1 MQGFQRR
8 VHGESDPSCGH
19 SSSSKMKLVA
29 LLALATGVTCHLSDN
44 DMVKHW
50 EMTKAW
56 ESCWG
61 EENMKLWTVTVKHAM
76 AKCAHQDAPELS
88 LPPFRSAHRF
98 VNTMH
103 GSSSNQETRRANMVW
118 RLMESI
124 KESYGS
130 NSVPYRPHNNYRDN
144 MDNEMMMNVF
154 MKMMNNMR
162 NENMNN
168 MYNENIPKSFDNM
181 RTGSYRQNGPMA
193 RMSQIVDMFTRSRS
207 KRDEAA
213 VAAAGDSIGDRL
225 VEKLNEKKHDM
236 QEEIGN
242 MTCVLKEMGYL
253 DYQNDLDLQ
262 GMKKAMKQYTPTS
275 DWFEKHYHEMLR
287 TCYEMATNLPEKV
300 VEQSVVKGK
309 SFGSVKMA
317 ELNSFFYC
325 WEKTEQKLCMNQ
337 NTKRKIESNFGP
349 LEEILEQT
357 QLTEYQLFP
366 LVNQLL
372 RGQEMEFMMEY

>member
-1 MQGFQRR
+1 MG
-8 VHGESDPSCGH
+8 
-19 SSSSKMKLVA
+19 
-29 LLALATGVTCHLSDN
+29 
-44 DMVKHW
+44 
-50 EMTKAW
+50 
-56 ESCWG
+56 
-61 EENMKLWTVTVKHAM
+61 
-76 AKCAHQDAPELS
+76 
-88 LPPFRSAHRF
+88 
-98 VNTMH
+98 
-103 GSSSNQETRRANMVW
+103 ETRQANMVW

-154 MKMMNNMR
+154 MKMMNH
-162 NENMNN
+162 MNN
-168 MYNENIPKSFDNM
+168 NDMHNRYNENIPKSFDSM
-181 RTGSYRQNGPMA
+181 RTGSYRQNSPMA

-207 KRDEAA
+207 KRQADAA
-213 VAAAGDSIGDRL
+213 VADSIGDRL

-236 QEEIGN
+236 HAEIGN

-253 DYQNDLDLQ
+253 NYQNDLDLQ

-275 DWFEKHYHEMLR
+275 EWFEKHYHEMLR

-300 VEQSVVKGK
+300 VEQSVIKGE
-309 SFGSVKMA
+309 SFGSVRMA

-325 WEKTEQKLCMNQ
+325 WEKTEEKLCMNQ
-337 NTKRKIESNFGP
+337 ETKRKIESNFGP

-372 RGQEMEFMMEY
+372 QGQEMEFMMEY

>member
-61 EENMKLWTVTVKHAM
+61 EENMKLWTVIMKHAM
-76 AKCAHQDAPELS
+76 AKCARQDAPELS

-103 GSSSNQETRRANMVW
+103 GSSNNQETRRANMVW

-144 MDNEMMMNVF
+144 MENEMMMNVF

-181 RTGSYRQNGPMA
+181 RTGSYRQNSPMA

-236 QEEIGN
+236 HLEIGN

-253 DYQNDLDLQ
+253 NYQK
-262 GMKKAMKQYTPTS
+262 M
-275 DWFEKHYHEMLR
+275 R
-287 TCYEMATNLPEKV
+287 TCYEQATNLPESV
-300 VEQSVVKGK
+300 VEQSVVKGE
-309 SFGSVKMA
+309 SFGSVKME
-317 ELNSFFYC
+317 ELKTFFKC
-325 WEKTEQKLCMNQ
+325 CTKEEEKLCMNQ
-337 NTKRKIESNFGP
+337 ETKRKIESNFGP

-372 RGQEMEFMMEY
+372 QGQE

>member
-1 MQGFQRR
+1 MGSPTRAAGTHIHLTFY
-8 VHGESDPSCGH
+8 
-19 SSSSKMKLVA
+19 KMKLVA
-29 LLALATGVTCHLSDN
+29 LLALATGVTSLSEN

-50 EMTKAW
+50 KMTQAYG
-56 ESCWG
+56 SCWG
-61 EENMKLWTVTVKHAM
+61 EENMKLWTVIMKQAM

-103 GSSSNQETRRANMVW
+103 GSSNNQETKRANMVW
-118 RLMESI
+118 RLMESV

-154 MKMMNNMR
+154 MKIMSHMNNKDMH
-162 NENMNN
+162 N
-168 MYNENIPKSFDNM
+168 MYHENIPKSFDNM
-181 RTGSYRQNGPMA
+181 RTGSYRQNSPMA

-225 VEKLNEKKHDM
+225 VEKLNEKKHVM

-262 GMKKAMKQYTPTS
+262 GMKKAMKHYTPTS

-300 VEQSVVKGK
+300 VEQSVVKGE
-309 SFGSVKMA
+309 SFGSVKM
-317 ELNSFFYC
+317 EEIKTFFKC
-325 WEKTEQKLCMNQ
+325 CTKEEEKLCMNQ
-337 NTKRKIESNFGP
+337 ETKRKIESNFGP

-372 RGQEMEFMMEY
+372 QGQEMEFMMKY

>member
-1 MQGFQRR
+1 MGSPTRAAGT
-8 VHGESDPSCGH
+8 HIH
-19 SSSSKMKLVA
+19 LSSFKMKLVA
-29 LLALATGVTCHLSDN
+29 LLALTTGVTSLSDN

-50 EMTKAW
+50 KMTQAYG
-56 ESCWG
+56 SCWG
-61 EENMKLWTVTVKHAM
+61 EENMKLWTVIMKNAM

-103 GSSSNQETRRANMVW
+103 GSSNNQETRRANMVW

-144 MDNEMMMNVF
+144 MDNEMMMH
-154 MKMMNNMR
+154 MNNNDMHNR
-162 NENMNN
+162 
-168 MYNENIPKSFDNM
+168 YNENIPKSFDNM
-181 RTGSYRQNGPMA
+181 RTGSYRQNSPMA

-207 KRDEAA
+207 KRQADAA
-213 VAAAGDSIGDRL
+213 VADSIGDRL

-236 QEEIGN
+236 HAEIGN

-253 DYQNDLDLQ
+253 NYQNDLDYQ
-262 GMKKAMKQYTPTS
+262 GMKDAMKVYTPPS
-275 DWFEKHYHEMLR
+275 DWFERHYYEKMR
-287 TCYEMATNLPEKV
+287 TCYEQATNLPESV
-300 VEQSVVKGK
+300 VEQSVVKGE
-309 SFGSVKMA
+309 SFGSVKME
-317 ELNSFFYC
+317 ELKTFFKC
-325 WEKTEQKLCMNQ
+325 CTKEEEKLCMNQ
-337 NTKRKIESNFGP
+337 ETKRKIESNFGP

-372 RGQEMEFMMEY
+372 QGQEMEFMMEY

>member
-103 GSSSNQETRRANMVW
+103 GSSNNQETRRANMGW
-118 RLMESI
+118 RLMESV

-144 MDNEMMMNVF
+144 MDNE
-154 MKMMNNMR
+154 
-162 NENMNN
+162 
-168 MYNENIPKSFDNM
+168 NIPKSFDNM
-181 RTGSYRQNGPMA
+181 RTGSYRRNGPMA
-193 RMSQIVDMFTRSRS
+193 RMSQIVDMFTRSRF

-225 VEKLNEKKHDM
+225 VEKLNEKKHVM

-253 DYQNDLDLQ
+253 NYQNDLDFQ

-275 DWFEKHYHEMLR
+275 DWFEKHYHEMSR

-325 WEKTEQKLCMNQ
+325 WEKTEQRLCMNQ

-372 RGQEMEFMMEY
+372 QGQEMEFMMEY

>member
-1 MQGFQRR
+1 MGSSTRA
-8 VHGESDPSCGH
+8 VKTHLNL
-19 SSSSKMKLVA
+19 SSSKMKLLA
-29 LLALATGVTCHLSDN
+29 LLAIATGVTSLSDN

-50 EMTKAW
+50 KMTQAY

-61 EENMKLWTVTVKHAM
+61 EENMKLYTVISKHAM

-88 LPPFRSAHRF
+88 LPPFRSTHRF
-98 VNTMH
+98 VNTML
-103 GSSSNQETRRANMVW
+103 GSHNNQETRRANMVW

-130 NSVPYRPHNNYRDN
+130 NNVPYRHHNNYQDN
-144 MDNEMMMNVF
+144 IDNEMMMNVV
-154 MKMMNNMR
+154 MKMMNH
-162 NENMNN
+162 MNNKDMHN
-168 MYNENIPKSFDNM
+168 MYNENIPKSFDSM
-181 RTGSYRQNGPMA
+181 RTSSYRQNSPMA

-207 KRDEAA
+207 KRDAPA
-213 VAAAGDSIGDRL
+213 DNIGDRL

-236 QEEIGN
+236 QEGIGN

-253 DYQNDLDLQ
+253 NYQNDLDLY
-262 GMKKAMKQYTPTS
+262 GMKKAMKQYTPPS
-275 DWFEKHYHEMLR
+275 AWFENHYHEMLR

-300 VEQSVVKGK
+300 VEQTVVKGE

-317 ELNSFFYC
+317 ELNKFFNC
-325 WEKTEQKLCMNQ
+325 WEKQEQKLCMNQ
-337 NTKRKIESNFGP
+337 ETKRKVESNFGP

-372 RGQEMEFMMEY
+372 QGKEMEWMMDY

>member
-1 MQGFQRR
+1 
-8 VHGESDPSCGH
+8 
-19 SSSSKMKLVA
+19 MKLLA
-29 LLALATGVTCHLSDN
+29 LLALATGVISLSDQ

-50 EMTKAW
+50 EMTQAY

-88 LPPFRSAHRF
+88 LPPFRSTHRF
-98 VNTMH
+98 VNTML
-103 GSSSNQETRRANMVW
+103 GSHNNQETRRANMVW

-130 NSVPYRPHNNYRDN
+130 NNVPYRHHNNYQDN
-144 MDNEMMMNVF
+144 MDNEMVMNVF
-154 MKMMNNMR
+154 TKMMNH
-162 NENMNN
+162 MNN
-168 MYNENIPKSFDNM
+168 KDMHNMYSENIPKSFDSM
-181 RTGSYRQNGPMA
+181 RSGSYRQNSPMA

-207 KRDEAA
+207 KRDVAA

-236 QEEIGN
+236 QDEIGN

-253 DYQNDLDLQ
+253 NYQNDLDFQ
-262 GMKKAMKQYTPTS
+262 GMKEATKHYTAPS
-275 DWFEKHYHEMLR
+275 AWFEKHYYEKMR
-287 TCYEMATNLPEKV
+287 ACYEMATNLPERT
-300 VEQSVVKGK
+300 VEQSVVKGE

-317 ELNSFFYC
+317 ELKTFFKC
-325 WEKTEQKLCMNQ
+325 CTKEEEKLCMNQ
-337 NTKRKIESNFGP
+337 ETKRKIESNFGP

-372 RGQEMEFMMEY
+372 QGQEMEWMMDY